1 MGKNTRVAVP
11 LSEEAY
17 DAISK
22 ISEITGISRGR
33 FVADT
38 LEAAIPSFIAIA
50 DAYRMAEQVQ
60 GAERDAVLNAMKQ
73 AEERLLASLGA
84 EVPFKMDGHSTAISG
99 ASAAPSRNS
108 FGEGVVGASHDAD
121 PPIANRGV
129 HNSDKGGQQ

>member
-1 MGKNTRVAVP
+1 MGKNTRIAVP

-22 ISEITGISRGR
+22 ICEISGISRGR

-50 DAYRMAEQVQ
+50 DAYRMAEQVE
-60 GAERDAVLNAMKQ
+60 GAERDAVLSAMKQ
-73 AEERLLASLGA
+73 AEERLFASLGA
-84 EVPFKMDGHSTAISG
+84 EVPFKFSRHSTVNSEAP
-99 ASAAPSRNS
+99 AAPPRNL
-108 FGEGVVGASHDAD
+108 FGGGVVGASPEAD

-129 HNSDKGGQQ
+129 HNSIKGGQE